1 VAGEFAEAAIGTER
15 LELSPLRAADAD
27 ELVEVLGDP
36 GLHEFIGGRPDT
48 LEELR
53 RRYAAM
59 VAGPGRP
66 GELWRNWVVR
76 RRADAAAVG
85 TVQATLTRQAGG
97 WRAEVA
103 WVVGVPWQGRG
114 YAVEAARALVGW
126 LEAAGAVEIVA
137 YIHPAHAA
145 SALVAAGAGL
155 VATADEVD
163 GERVWRRPGRGPGP
177 PRLRS

>member
-1 VAGEFAEAAIGTER
+1 MDDLTDASIGTER
-15 LELSPLRAADAD
+15 LVLRPLRVADA
-27 ELVEVLGDP
+27 EEMVAVLGDP
-36 GLHEFIGGRPDT
+36 ALHAFIGGRPDT

-76 RRADAAAVG
+76 RRADSAAVG
-85 TVQATLTRQAGG
+85 TVQATLTRHAGG

-114 YAVEAARALVGW
+114 YAVEAPRALVGW
-126 LEAAGAVEIVA
+126 LEAAGAGEIVA
-137 YIHPAHAA
+137 HIHPGHVA
-145 SALVAAGAGL
+145 SARVSAGAGL

-177 PRLRS
+177 PPLRS

>member
-1 VAGEFAEAAIGTER
+1 MPEADRFAEAGIGTER
-15 LELSPLRAADAD
+15 LVLRPLRVADAD
-27 ELVEVLGDP
+27 ELAGVLGDP
-36 GLHEFIGGRPDT
+36 ALREFIGGRVDT

-53 RRYAAM
+53 RRHAAM

-76 RRADAAAVG
+76 RRADDAAVG
-85 TVQATLTRQAGG
+85 TVQATLTRHGEG

-114 YAVEAARALVGW
+114 YAAEAARALVGW
-126 LEAAGAVEIVA
+126 LEAAGVGEIVA
-137 YIHPAHAA
+137 HIHPDHVA
-145 SALVAAGAGL
+145 SPRVAAGAGL

-163 GERVWRRPGRGPGP
+163 GERVWRSRGR
-177 PRLRS
+177 

>member
-1 VAGEFAEAAIGTER
+1 MDDLAEAPIGTER
-15 LELSPLRAADAD
+15 LVLRPLRVGDA
-27 ELVEVLGDP
+27 EEMVAVLGDP
-36 GLHEFIGGRPDT
+36 ALHEFIGGRPDT

-66 GELWRNWVVR
+66 SELWRNWVVR

-126 LEAAGAVEIVA
+126 LEAAGAGEIVA
-137 YIHPAHAA
+137 HIHPGHAA
-145 SALVAAGAGL
+145 SARVSAGAGL
-155 VATADEVD
+155 VATDDEVD